1 MIIFFPFLFFFKVWL
16 SFQNGGHFKTTQEA
30 LIPFSFFPPPCDTQ
44 RVSGGYLQ
52 GTSGNVF
59 RKHKCMT
66 IVLACR
72 EALGGVLYQEQI
84 QAHAHFW
91 LMGALHPLKLKL
103 LSLYPT

>member
-1 MIIFFPFLFFFKVWL
+1 M
-16 SFQNGGHFKTTQEA
+16 
-30 LIPFSFFPPPCDTQ
+30 
-44 RVSGGYLQ
+44 
-52 GTSGNVF
+52 F

-72 EALGGVLYQEQI
+72 ETLGGVLYQI

-103 LSLYPT
+103 LSLYTTQKFAHTELDLLPSLPKKRR